1 MELVW
6 PLVLFVILVAVRT
19 KDKYGAKNIPNSKYT
34 TYLSFPSK
42 LLMVLENFFKSG
54 QVGNC
59 LGQTNFVR

>member
-42 LLMVLENFFKSG
+42 LLMVLRISLNLDKWEI
-54 QVGNC
+54 V
-59 LGQTNFVR
+59 LGKQIL

>member
-1 MELVW
+1 VELVW

-42 LLMVLENFFKSG
+42 LLMVLRISLNLDKWEI
-54 QVGNC
+54 V
-59 LGQTNFVR
+59 LGKQIL